1 MDGRAVL
8 AWCRRQPGATEET
21 PFGPETLVF
30 KAGGRMFA
38 AAAAVDPD
46 SVTLKADPD
55 LAEFLREQYPGITPG
70 YHMNKR
76 HWNTVALDGS
86 VPTDVIRQ
94 LLEQSYGLVSQPTS
108 GRRRSRPAVGFRRT
122 LRPTARSWH

>member
-1 MDGRAVL
+1 M
-8 AWCRRQPGATEET
+8 EET
-21 PFGPETLVF
+21 PFGPDTLVF

-38 AAAAVDPD
+38 AVASVDPD

-55 LAEFLREQYPGITPG
+55 LAEFLREQYAGVRPG

-86 VPTDVIRQ
+86 VPTDIIRQ
-94 LLEQSYGLVSQPTS
+94 LLEQSYALVSRPTS
-108 GRRRSRPAVGFRRT
+108 GRRRARAAVG
-122 LRPTARSWH
+122 

>member
-8 AWCRRQPGATEET
+8 DWCRRQPGATEET

-30 KAGGRMFA
+30 KVGGRMFA
-38 AAAAVDPD
+38 AAAARDPD
-46 SVTLKADPD
+46 AVTLKADPD
-55 LAEFLREQYPGITPG
+55 LAEFLREQYPGVRPG

-86 VPTDVIRQ
+86 VPTDVVRQ
-94 LLEQSYGLVSQPTS
+94 LLEQSYALVSRATR
-108 GRRRSRPAVGFRRT
+108 GRRRSRPAVG
-122 LRPTARSWH
+122 

>member
-8 AWCRRQPGATEET
+8 AWCRRQPWATEET
-21 PFGPETLVF
+21 PFGRDTLVF
-30 KAGGRMFA
+30 EVRGRMFA
-38 AAAAVDPD
+38 AAAGVDPD

-55 LAEFLREQYPGITPG
+55 LAEFLREQGPGITPG

-94 LLEQSYGLVSQPTS
+94 LLEQSYGLVSRPTS
-108 GRRRSRPAVGFRRT
+108 GRRPSGPAVD
-122 LRPTARSWH
+122 

>member
-1 MDGRAVL
+1 MDGAAVL
-8 AWCRRQPGATEET
+8 AWCRDRPGATEET
-21 PFGPETLVF
+21 PFGPDTLVF
-30 KAGGRMFA
+30 KVGGRMFA

-55 LAEFLREQYPGITPG
+55 LAEFLRGQYPGIRPG

-76 HWNTVALDGS
+76 HWNTVALDGT

-94 LLEQSYGLVSQPTS
+94 LLEQSYALVSRQAP
-108 GRRRSRPAVGFRRT
+108 GRRRSRPSTGT
-122 LRPTARSWH
+122 T